1 MSAVW
6 MIYASALGFLL
17 GLVAHALERVASLW
31 WWPRRYVWTVAILA
45 SLLVPLAVLM
55 RPPVPPSLAPTPR
68 VEPPRNAVASVA
80 PVRGMSTGAGTV
92 ALSKVSVV
100 LAGVNRP
107 LLLLW
112 CATSLVLVF
121 RLLGSSIGLRR
132 RARGWRAV
140 VVDGTPVLV
149 ALDIG
154 PAVVRLGGFTIVL
167 PDWAL
172 SEEPL
177 ARSLMLEHEK
187 EHCRARDPDLLL
199 GATVALVLAP
209 WNLPLWWL
217 VHRLQLAVE
226 TDCDRRVMRAGAEA
240 QAYGGLLL
248 RVGARRTRQP
258 LLAATAFAE
267 TSSLLERRILAMT
280 TPRPKNPIV
289 RAALAT
295 CIAAL
300 GVAIA
305 GMMPQPRLAAPTRTN
320 GEGLLARSSQQGTCT
335 DTLGVLLSVRRE
347 AGAIA
352 VADEDLLEVARSAV
366 VRNGYAPLLDS
377 VRAARAS
384 NRLDVSFRLQAG
396 YFQAGTLVTRAGA
409 RPQYFS
415 SAGSLSPGAGSAT
428 VGSMLGH
435 AVQLALD
442 SLPRGNCLWVGR
454 RAGEQPTLAPRE
466 LPAGVY
472 REEDVT
478 ERPERLG
485 GPAPR
490 YPDSLRA
497 AGVGGRALVEF
508 IVDTTG
514 HVDTGSVR
522 IISST
527 HPGFEAPTREAII
540 ASAFRPG
547 LLQGHAVRV
556 LVQQPVNYQVAP
568 ELTHRLSASNPFQ
581 RDAAAALRAQDFAR
595 ADSLLGL
602 AQQGA
607 SGQELQTVMFYRGM
621 AQMSRASVA
630 VTDAESKARDAEKD
644 PAVRTAACA
653 SVAAAGDFLNQ
664 AEPNLRGGAASN
676 PDMAN
681 QLLTNIPQMRG
692 SLPQLARALN
702 CPS

>member
-1 MSAVW
+1 MIAVW
-6 MIYASALGFLL
+6 MIYALALGLLL
-17 GLVAHALERVASLW
+17 GFAAHALERVASLW

-55 RPPVPPSLAPTPR
+55 RPPAPPSRAPAPR
-68 VEPPRNAVASVA
+68 MEHPLNAVASVA
-80 PVRGMSTGAGTV
+80 PVRGVPSGAGTV
-92 ALSKVSVV
+92 ALSKVSAL
-100 LAGVNRP
+100 LATVNRP

-121 RLLGSSIGLRR
+121 RLLRSGIGLRH
-132 RARGWRAV
+132 RARDWRAV
-140 VVDGTPVLV
+140 VVDGTRVLV
-149 ALDIG
+149 APDIG
-154 PAVVRLGGFTIVL
+154 PAVVRLGGLTIVL

-172 SEEPL
+172 SAEPL

-209 WNLPLWWL
+209 WNLPLWWQ

-267 TSSLLERRILAMT
+267 TPSLLERRILAMT

-300 GVAIA
+300 GVAA
-305 GMMPQPRLAAPTRTN
+305 ACMTPHPAPAPAQPAAPAPQTAPAPTQP
-320 GEGLLARSSQQGTCT
+320 AAVPMQQ
-335 DTLGVLLSVRRE
+335 
-347 AGAIA
+347 
-352 VADEDLLEVARSAV
+352 
-366 VRNGYAPLLDS
+366 
-377 VRAARAS
+377 
-384 NRLDVSFRLQAG
+384 
-396 YFQAGTLVTRAGA
+396 
-409 RPQYFS
+409 
-415 SAGSLSPGAGSAT
+415 PG
-428 VGSMLGH
+428 
-435 AVQLALD
+435 
-442 SLPRGNCLWVGR
+442 PR
-454 RAGEQPTLAPRE
+454 QAPRE

-522 IISST
+522 IISSS
-527 HPGFEAPTREAII
+527 HPGFEAPTREAIL
-540 ASAFRPG
+540 ASTFRPG
-547 LLQGHAVRV
+547 LVQGHAVRV
-556 LVQQPVNYQVAP
+556 LITQPVNYQVAP
-568 ELTHRLSASNPFQ
+568 EMTHRLSASNPFQ

-644 PAVRTAACA
+644 PAVRAAACA
-653 SVAAAGDFLNQ
+653 SVAAAGDLLNQ

-676 PDMAN
+676 PDMAS

-692 SLPQLARALN
+692 SLPQLSRALN